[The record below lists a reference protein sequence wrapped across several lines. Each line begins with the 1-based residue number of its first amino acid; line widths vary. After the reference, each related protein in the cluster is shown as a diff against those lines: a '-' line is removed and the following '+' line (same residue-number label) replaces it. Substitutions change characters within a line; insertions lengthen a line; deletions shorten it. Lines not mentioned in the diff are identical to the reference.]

1 MDLQQNTPEMEPQ
14 VAYDMVELPSK
25 GVFYPGNKKSVK
37 VSYLT
42 AEDEN
47 ILTAP
52 NLVQSGEMMDILLG
66 KKILDKDIDIATLAE
81 CDRQAVLIFL
91 RNTAFG
97 SEYTFNLVDP
107 ITNESFEHIEDL
119 SNLTFKEV
127 KISPN
132 KKGEYETTLPKSG
145 RKVMLKTLSPKDEQ
159 ELNDLRKAYENIKIP
174 PSVTKRIEKMV
185 VEIDGIRD
193 VGEIA
198 RTVSQL
204 PIADSKYIRKFIAD
218 AEPGLDLRREV
229 VSPAGNAVSFQ
240 INFGVEF
247 FRPFFGV

>member
-1 MDLQQNTPEMEPQ
+1 
-14 VAYDMVELPSK
+14 
-25 GVFYPGNKKSVK
+25 
-37 VSYLT
+37 
-42 AEDEN
+42 
-47 ILTAP
+47 
-52 NLVQSGEMMDILLG
+52 
-66 KKILDKDIDIATLAE
+66 
-81 CDRQAVLIFL
+81 
-91 RNTAFG
+91 
-97 SEYTFNLVDP
+97 
-107 ITNESFEHIEDL
+107 
-119 SNLTFKEV
+119 
-127 KISPN
+127 
-132 KKGEYETTLPKSG
+132 
-145 RKVMLKTLSPKDEQ
+145 MLKTLSPKDEQ